1 MLAVHET
8 VTQTGRVKAPNSV
21 WFLRLLWLLLPFTL
35 YEALVDSTAGAA
47 RGVGIT
53 AQALFWSLWAV
64 GFLLMLLPLPSTL
77 TGLRIIAPIAPAASL
92 CAALVE
98 VPDALGWVGLAVA
111 TLAAVLA
118 MAASVGDWY
127 VDGSSYGD
135 ERRFAL
141 RPPAALVMVA
151 VPLAWILTV
160 APLLAGILLLAG
172 EVWGAGIPLVLVG
185 IVTAWWGSFALWRLA
200 RRWLVFVPA
209 GVTLVD
215 EMALAEPILFPKG
228 VIAHMGPAHVDTGA
242 ADLTV
247 GAPGLVL
254 EAGFTAPVEVVP
266 TARRG
271 EPTEAVAVGG
281 VLMVPSRPAAVLDHA
296 ESRKIEVSRD

>member
-1 MLAVHET
+1 M
-8 VTQTGRVKAPNSV
+8 KAPVYV
-21 WFLRLLWLLLPFTL
+21 WFLRVLWLILPFTL
-35 YEALVDSTAGAA
+35 YEAVVDSTAGAP
-47 RGVGIT
+47 RGVDIA

-64 GFLLMLLPLPSTL
+64 GFLLMLVPLPSTL
-77 TGLRIIAPIAPAASL
+77 TGLRIVAPIAPAASL
-92 CAALVE
+92 CAAVVE
-98 VPDALGWVGLAVA
+98 VPDAPGWAGLAVA

-141 RPPAALVMVA
+141 RPPAALVTVA
-151 VPLAWILTV
+151 VPLAWVLTV
-160 APLLAGILLLAG
+160 APVLSGILLLAG
-172 EVWGAGIPLVLVG
+172 EVWAAGIPLVLVG

-209 GVTLVD
+209 GMTLVD

-228 VIAHMGPAHVDTGA
+228 IISHIGPAHVGTES

-254 EAGFTAPVEVVP
+254 EADFAAPVEVVP
-266 TARRG
+266 AARRG
-271 EPTEAVAVGG
+271 QPTESVAVGG
-281 VLMVPSRPAAVLDHA
+281 VLIVPSRPAEVLTHA
-296 ESRKIEVSRD
+296 ESRNLGVLRD